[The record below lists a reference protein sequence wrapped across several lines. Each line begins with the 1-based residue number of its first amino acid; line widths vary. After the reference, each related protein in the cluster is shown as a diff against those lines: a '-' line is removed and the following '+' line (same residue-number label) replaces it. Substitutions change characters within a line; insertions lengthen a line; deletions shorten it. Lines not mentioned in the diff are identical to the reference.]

1 MRVCQHAVKMI
12 VLLPMASMLSSSAA
26 EASTDA
32 KACKIIDCAHPNL
45 FLAPYV
51 WKRLQTKSTVQVE
64 ATMPGAY
71 LKAAV
76 QGTS

>member
-1 MRVCQHAVKMI
+1 M
-12 VLLPMASMLSSSAA
+12 
-26 EASTDA
+26 DA